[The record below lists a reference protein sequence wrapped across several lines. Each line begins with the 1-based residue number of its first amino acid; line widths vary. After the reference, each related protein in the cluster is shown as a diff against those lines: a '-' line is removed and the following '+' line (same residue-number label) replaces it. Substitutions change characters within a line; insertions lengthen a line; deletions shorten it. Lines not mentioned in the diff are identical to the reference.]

1 MANFKIFPVIDIL
14 NSTAVHAIK
23 GKRDNY
29 QPLKSPFFNTSEPFD
44 IVRNLKEKFNI
55 KQFYIA
61 DLDAIIKQKPNFRI
75 LKKIL
80 EIENIKI
87 IVDPGIKTVN
97 DLKKYLKFK
106 IESIILGLE
115 TIQKI
120 KTIKESFKIFNKNKI
135 IISIDMYKERIISK
149 INKLKNLTPLTVVRK
164 LEKIGIKTIILLD
177 IFKVGQKIGGIP
189 PLYLEIKKNFD
200 GNVLVGGGIK
210 NLNDVQFYYEKGFSG
225 VLIGTAIYDG
235 TINLKKLNMFTKTNQ

>member
-1 MANFKIFPVIDIL
+1 MSNFKIFPVIDIL

-23 GKRDNY
+23 GERDNY
-29 QPLKSPFFNTSEPFD
+29 QPLKSPLFNTSEPFD
-44 IVRNLKEKFNI
+44 IVRNFKEKFNI
-55 KQFYIA
+55 IHFYVA

-80 EIENIKI
+80 EIENIKL
-87 IVDPGIKTVN
+87 IVDPGIKSIN
-97 DLKKYLKFK
+97 DLKPYSELK

-120 KTIKESFKIFNKNKI
+120 KTIKESFKIFNKNKV
-135 IISIDMYKERIISK
+135 IISIDMYKERILSK
-149 INKLKNLTPLTVVRK
+149 IDKLKSLTPLTVVRK
-164 LEKIGIKTIILLD
+164 LEKIGIKNIILLD

-189 PLYLEIKKNFD
+189 LLYLKIKKNFD

-210 NLNDVQFYYEKGFSG
+210 NLNDVLYYYEKGFSG

-235 TINLKKLNMFTKTNQ
+235 TINLNKLNMFSKSNQ

>member
-1 MANFKIFPVIDIL
+1 MSNFKIFPVIDIL

-23 GKRDNY
+23 GERDHY
-29 QPLKSPFFNTSEPFD
+29 QPLKSPLFNTSEPLD

-80 EIENIKI
+80 EIENIEI
-87 IVDPGIKTVN
+87 IVDPGIKSSN
-97 DLKKYLKFK
+97 DLKKYSEFK

-135 IISIDMYKERIISK
+135 IISIDMYKEKIISK
-149 INKLKNLTPLTVVRK
+149 INKLKRLTPLTIVRK

-189 PLYLEIKKNFD
+189 PLYLKIKKNFN

-210 NLNDVQFYYEKGFSG
+210 NLNDVLLYYEESFSG

-235 TINLKKLNMFTKTNQ
+235 TINLKKLNIFTKTSQ

>member
-1 MANFKIFPVIDIL
+1 MSNFKIFPVIDIL

-23 GKRDNY
+23 GERDNY
-29 QPLKSPFFNTSEPFD
+29 QPLKSPLFNTSEPFD

-55 KQFYIA
+55 KQFYLA

-87 IVDPGIKTVN
+87 IVDPGIKSIN
-97 DLKKYLKFK
+97 DLKKYLEFK

-149 INKLKNLTPLTVVRK
+149 INELKNLTPLTIVRK

-189 PLYLEIKKNFD
+189 PLYLKIKKNFN

-210 NLNDVQFYYEKGFSG
+210 NLNDVLLYYEKGFLG

-235 TINLKKLNMFTKTNQ
+235 TINLNKLNMFTKTNQ

>member
-1 MANFKIFPVIDIL
+1 MSNFKIFPVIDIL

-23 GKRDNY
+23 GERDNY
-29 QPLKSPFFNTSEPFD
+29 QPLKSPLFNTSEPFD

-80 EIENIKI
+80 EIENIEI
-87 IVDPGIKTVN
+87 IVDPGIKSIN
-97 DLKKYLKFK
+97 DLKLYSEFK

-120 KTIKESFKIFNKNKI
+120 KTIKESFKIFNKNKL
-135 IISIDMYKERIISK
+135 IISIDMFKERIITK
-149 INKLKNLTPLTVVRK
+149 IDKLKNLTPLTIVRK
-164 LEKIGIKTIILLD
+164 LEKMGIKNIILLD

-189 PLYLEIKKNFD
+189 LLYLKIKKNFN

-210 NLNDVQFYYEKGFSG
+210 NLNDVLFYYEKGFSG

-235 TINLKKLNMFTKTNQ
+235 TINLNKLNMVTKINQ

>member
-1 MANFKIFPVIDIL
+1 MCNFKIFPVIDIL

-23 GKRDNY
+23 GERDNY
-29 QPLKSPFFNTSEPFD
+29 QPLKSPLFNTSEPFE
-44 IVRNLKEKFNI
+44 IVRNFKEKYNI
-55 KQFYIA
+55 KQFYLA

-87 IVDPGIKTVN
+87 IVDPGIKSIN
-97 DLKKYLKFK
+97 DLKKYLEFE
-106 IESIILGLE
+106 IHSIILGLE

-135 IISIDMYKERIISK
+135 IISIDMYKEKIISK
-149 INKLKNLTPLTVVRK
+149 INKLKKLTPLTIVRN
-164 LEKIGIKTIILLD
+164 LEKMGIKTIILLD

-189 PLYLEIKKNFD
+189 PLYLKIKKNFN
-200 GNVLVGGGIK
+200 GNILVGGGIK
-210 NLNDVQFYYEKGFSG
+210 NLNDVLLYYEMGFSG

-235 TINLKKLNMFTKTNQ
+235 TINLNKLTIFTKTNQ

>member
-1 MANFKIFPVIDIL
+1 MSNFKIFPVIDIL
-14 NSTAVHAIK
+14 NSTAVQAIK
-23 GKRDNY
+23 GERDNY
-29 QPLKSPFFNTSEPFD
+29 KPLKSPLFNTSEPFD

-61 DLDAIIKQKPNFRI
+61 DLDAIMKQKPNFHL

-80 EIENIKI
+80 EIENIEI
-87 IVDPGIKTVN
+87 IIDPGIKNIN
-97 DLKKYLKFK
+97 DLELFSEFK
-106 IESIILGLE
+106 MESLILGLE

-120 KTIKESFKIFNKNKI
+120 KTIEQSFKIFNKNKI
-135 IISIDMYKERIISK
+135 IISLDMYKGIIITK

-164 LEKIGIKTIILLD
+164 LEKIGIKNIILLD
-177 IFKVGQKIGGIP
+177 LFKVGQKIGGIP
-189 PLYLEIKKNFD
+189 PLYLKIKKNFN

-210 NLNDVQFYYEKGFSG
+210 NLNDVLFYYENSFSG

-235 TINLKKLNMFTKTNQ
+235 TINLKKLNIFTKTNQ

>member
-1 MANFKIFPVIDIL
+1 MSNYKIFAVIDIL
-14 NSTAVHAIK
+14 NSTAVQAIK
-23 GKRDNY
+23 GERDNY
-29 QPLKSPFFNTSEPFD
+29 QPLKSPLFNTSEPFD
-44 IVRNLKEKFNI
+44 IIRNLKEKFNI

-61 DLDAIIKQKPNFRI
+61 DLDAIIKQKPNLRL

-80 EIENIKI
+80 EIENIEI
-87 IVDPGIKTVN
+87 IVDPGIKNIN
-97 DLKKYLKFK
+97 DLELFSEFN

-120 KTIKESFKIFNKNKI
+120 KTIKESFKLFNKNKL
-135 IISIDMYKERIISK
+135 IISIDMYKERIITN
-149 INKLKNLTPLTVVRK
+149 INTLKNLTPLAVVRK
-164 LEKIGIKTIILLD
+164 LEKIGVKNIILLD

-189 PLYLEIKKNFD
+189 SLYFKIKKNFN

-210 NLNDVQFYYEKGFSG
+210 NLNDVLLYYEKGFSG

-235 TINLKKLNMFTKTNQ
+235 TINLNKLNMVSKINQ